1 MSRLIPFDRP
11 APAAGVGRA
20 AWLPL
25 AKAPYPP
32 PSSLEPAHPVAKTAD
47 LLAHPRQIN
56 GGIAHTLVEEDD
68 LAERPYRVAIEA
80 HAAAVSFR
88 RRSTGSRVVGP
99 ARLSATLR

>member
-20 AWLPL
+20 AGLPL

-68 LAERPYRVAIEA
+68 LAERPYCVAIKA
-80 HAAAVSFR
+80 HAAAGSLR
-88 RRSTGSRVVGP
+88 RRIAGSRLADP
-99 ARLSATLR
+99 AKVSATLR